1 MDKKKKEGI
10 IKCIAATG
18 AAILFMVVVL
28 CAMEYDKG
36 NEENYDI
43 VCLGD
48 SNFGSNRTETGTVN
62 LLEQK
67 TGKRILNG
75 AFGGS
80 MMQNLYS
87 SKTAYQ
93 SALSM
98 HNLAIA
104 ICNHNFGVQKSAIK
118 TLERTDYVGY
128 FSATLEELSNVD
140 FNRVEI
146 LIIEHCV
153 NDYMMGTPIKNGV
166 DAYDVNTFTGAL
178 RNIIT
183 MIKEKYTDLR
193 IILVTPAYC
202 APIKTDGLNYFCDE
216 YAYDVYYL
224 EDYVNAELEVAKEM
238 EVEIIDLYHGMDIH
252 AGNYMD
258 YLHDGLHY
266 NDKGRE
272 LVSDIIAD
280 YLMGEEK

>member
-1 MDKKKKEGI
+1 M
-10 IKCIAATG
+10 
-18 AAILFMVVVL
+18 
-28 CAMEYDKG
+28 
-36 NEENYDI
+36 
-43 VCLGD
+43 
-48 SNFGSNRTETGTVN
+48 
-62 LLEQK
+62 
-67 TGKRILNG
+67 
-75 AFGGS
+75 
-80 MMQNLYS
+80 
-87 SKTAYQ
+87 
-93 SALSM
+93 
-98 HNLAIA
+98 
-104 ICNHNFGVQKSAIK
+104 
-118 TLERTDYVGY
+118 
-128 FSATLEELSNVD
+128 D

-146 LIIEHCV
+146 LIIEHGV